1 MRIAQMLLTT
11 DGAILFIYGIVSLL
25 FVPSSAGE
33 PYLSSGRILYGILP
47 SALGLASVACADS
60 TTATSNVYGF
70 SNSSSVVGDG
80 FSSASRRKNS
90 KTWSRFT

>member
-47 SALGLASVACADS
+47 SALGLASVACAVWLNFGQ
-60 TTATSNVYGF
+60 A
-70 SNSSSVVGDG
+70 
-80 FSSASRRKNS
+80 RRPAGS
-90 KTWSRFT
+90 DPA